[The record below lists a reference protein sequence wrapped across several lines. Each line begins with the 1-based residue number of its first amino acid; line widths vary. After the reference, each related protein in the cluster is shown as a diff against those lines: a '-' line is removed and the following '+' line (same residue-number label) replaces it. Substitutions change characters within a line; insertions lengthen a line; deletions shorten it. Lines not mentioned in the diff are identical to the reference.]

1 MMERKNKV
9 PDTKDFMNNDGL
21 QFQLP
26 RRDLWAN
33 AKEIIKSL
41 GVVFGD
47 IGTSPL
53 YTLGAGIFMNFFL
66 KPTVENIIGAVSLV
80 LWTLVILVMVEYAWL
95 AMSLGK
101 KGEGGTIVLKEILVP
116 LLKSPTQVAF
126 VTILSFVG
134 ISLFFGDGIITP
146 AISILSAVEGILLI
160 PGFKHVSVDTL
171 VAMACAITVFLFI
184 LQRRGTERVSIAF
197 GPVMLI
203 WFLALGFFG
212 ILAIIQ
218 APMVLKALNP
228 IFAIK
233 FLLKN
238 GMTGFLVLSGVTLCA
253 TGGEALYADMGHL
266 GRRPIRRAWYFVFV
280 VLILNY
286 LGQAAFLVLNP
297 SASMSLSILYAMIR
311 SYMPLVVYIPFLVL
325 SLLATVI
332 ASQSL
337 ISGMFSVVY
346 QGITTNIMPM
356 LKVDYTSNRLRSQVY
371 ISVVNWTLMF
381 SVIMVII
388 LFKQSNTLATAYGF
402 AVTGTMT
409 ITGIMMTWIFWHRR
423 NYFKLLMASLVT
435 LVVSAFFMSNCTKL
449 PERGLFSI
457 AVTVS
462 PFALIAIYTTGQRK
476 LLRAQQPLA
485 IEDFLAQFEHR
496 IKTIMKLKGT
506 ALFFVRDMATVP
518 QYVMQTMFKNNI
530 IYEDNILIS
539 VVTRDDPFG
548 VIGFFKGNLAPGL
561 RIFEIHMGY
570 MEVLDI
576 EKILRN
582 AGIDPAVI
590 FYGVDEIVTNKIIWK
605 IFAFIKHITPTFVQ
619 FYKLP
624 FEKIHGVVTAVE
636 M

>member
-1 MMERKNKV
+1 
-9 PDTKDFMNNDGL
+9 MNNDGL

-33 AKEIIKSL
+33 TKEIIKSL

-66 KPTVENIIGAVSLV
+66 KPTIDNIIGAVSLI
-80 LWTLVILVMVEYAWL
+80 LWTLVILVMFEYAWL

-116 LLKSPTQVAF
+116 LLKSPTQIAF
-126 VTILSFVG
+126 VTILSFIG

-146 AISILSAVEGILLI
+146 AISILSAVEGVLLI
-160 PGFKHVSVDTL
+160 PGFKQLSVNTL
-171 VAMACAITVFLFI
+171 VLMACVITVILFV

-197 GPVMLI
+197 GPIMLI
-203 WFLALGFFG
+203 WFFALGFFG
-212 ILAIIQ
+212 IFAIIQ
-218 APMVLKALNP
+218 APAVLKALSP
-228 IFAIK
+228 FYAIK
-233 FLLKN
+233 FLIHN

-280 VLILNY
+280 MLILNY

-297 SASMSLSILYAMIR
+297 TLSMSLSVLYAMVR
-311 SYMPLVVYIPFLVL
+311 TYMPLVIYVPFLIL
-325 SLLATVI
+325 SLLATAI

-371 ISVVNWTLMF
+371 IGVVNWVLMF
-381 SVIMVII
+381 SVLMVIM

-409 ITGIMMTWIFWHRR
+409 ITGIMMTWIFWRRR
-423 NYFKLLMASLVT
+423 NVLKLIMSILVT

-457 AVTVS
+457 AVTIS
-462 PFALIAIYTTGQRK
+462 PFALIAIYTAGQRK

-485 IEDFLAQFEHR
+485 IEDFLGQFENR
-496 IKTIMKLKGT
+496 AKSVMKLKGT
-506 ALFFVRDMATVP
+506 ALYFVRDMATVP

-561 RIFEIHMGY
+561 RIFEVHMGY

-590 FYGVDEIVTNKIIWK
+590 FYGVDEIVTKKIIWK
-605 IFAFIKHITPTFVQ
+605 VFAFIKHITPTFVQ

>member
-1 MMERKNKV
+1 
-9 PDTKDFMNNDGL
+9 MNNDGL

-26 RRDLWAN
+26 RRDLWIN
-33 AKEIIKSL
+33 TKEIIKSL

-53 YTLGAGIFMNFFL
+53 YTLGSGIFMNFFL
-66 KPTVENIIGAVSLV
+66 TPTVDNIIGVVSLI
-80 LWTLVILVMVEYAWL
+80 LWTLVILVALEYAWL

-116 LLKSPTQVAF
+116 LLKSPTQIAF

-146 AISILSAVEGILLI
+146 AMSILTSVEGIVLI
-160 PGFKHVSVDTL
+160 PGFKNIAVDTL
-171 VAMACAITVFLFI
+171 VLMACAITVLLFVF
-184 LQRRGTERVSIAF
+184 QRRGTERISIAF
-197 GPVMLI
+197 GPIMLI
-203 WFLALGFFG
+203 WFIALGFFG
-212 ILAIIQ
+212 VYGIVQ
-218 APMVLKALNP
+218 APSVLKALSP
-228 IFAIK
+228 FYAIK
-233 FLLKN
+233 FLIHN
-238 GMTGFLVLSGVTLCA
+238 GMTGFFVLSGVMLCA

-286 LGQAAFLVLNP
+286 LGQAAFLLLNP
-297 SASMSLSILYAMIR
+297 TSSMSLSVLFVMVRAH
-311 SYMPLVVYIPFLVL
+311 MPLVIYISFLIL
-325 SLLATVI
+325 TLFATVI

-337 ISGMFSVVY
+337 ISGIFSVVY

-371 ISVVNWTLMF
+371 IGVVNWILMF
-381 SVIMVII
+381 SVLMIIM

-402 AVTGTMT
+402 AVSGCMT
-409 ITGIMMTWIFWHRR
+409 ITGIMMTWIFWRRR
-423 NYFKLLMASLVT
+423 NILKLIVSAFVT
-435 LVVSAFFMSNCTKL
+435 LVVSVFFMSNCTKL

-457 AVTVS
+457 AVTIS

-485 IEDFLAQFEHR
+485 IEEFLEQFEAR
-496 IKTIMKLKGT
+496 AKSIMKLKGT
-506 ALFFVRDMATVP
+506 ALYFVRDMATVP

-530 IYEDNILIS
+530 VYEDNILIS

-561 RIFEIHMGY
+561 RIFEVHMGY

-590 FYGVDEIVTNKIIWK
+590 FYGVDEIVTSKIIWK

>member
-1 MMERKNKV
+1 
-9 PDTKDFMNNDGL
+9 MNNDGL

-26 RRDLWAN
+26 RRDLWIN
-33 AKEIIKSL
+33 TKEIIKSL

-53 YTLGAGIFMNFFL
+53 YTLGSGIFMNFFL
-66 KPTVENIIGAVSLV
+66 TPTVDNIIGVVSLI
-80 LWTLVILVMVEYAWL
+80 LWTLVILVALEYAWL

-116 LLKSPTQVAF
+116 LLKSPTQIAF

-146 AISILSAVEGILLI
+146 AMSILTSVEGIVLI
-160 PGFKHVSVDTL
+160 PGFKNIAVDTL
-171 VAMACAITVFLFI
+171 VVMACIITVLLFI
-184 LQRRGTERVSIAF
+184 LQRRGTERISIAF
-197 GPVMLI
+197 GPIMLI
-203 WFLALGFFG
+203 WFIALGFFG
-212 ILAIIQ
+212 VFAIIQ
-218 APMVLKALNP
+218 APSVLKALSP
-228 IFAIK
+228 FYAIK
-233 FLLKN
+233 FLIHN
-238 GMTGFLVLSGVTLCA
+238 GMTGFFVLSGVMLCA

-286 LGQAAFLVLNP
+286 LGQAAFLLLNP
-297 SASMSLSILYAMIR
+297 TSSMSLSVLFVMVRAH
-311 SYMPLVVYIPFLVL
+311 MPLAIYISFLIL
-325 SLLATVI
+325 TLFATVI

-337 ISGMFSVVY
+337 ISGIFSVVY

-371 ISVVNWTLMF
+371 IGVVNWILMF
-381 SVIMVII
+381 SVLMIIM

-402 AVTGTMT
+402 AVSGCMT
-409 ITGIMMTWIFWHRR
+409 ITGIMMTWIFWRRR
-423 NYFKLLMASLVT
+423 NILKLIVSAFVT
-435 LVVSAFFMSNCTKL
+435 LVVSVFFMSNCTKL

-457 AVTVS
+457 AVTIS

-485 IEDFLAQFEHR
+485 IEKFLEQFEAR
-496 IKTIMKLKGT
+496 AKSIMKLKGT
-506 ALFFVRDMATVP
+506 ALYFVRDMATVP

-530 IYEDNILIS
+530 VYEDNILIS
-539 VVTRDDPFG
+539 VITRDDPFG

-561 RIFEIHMGY
+561 RIFEVHMGY

-590 FYGVDEIVTNKIIWK
+590 FYGVDEIVTSKIIWK

>member
-1 MMERKNKV
+1 M
-9 PDTKDFMNNDGL
+9 KDFMNNDGL

-26 RRDLWAN
+26 RRDLWIN
-33 AKEIIKSL
+33 TKEIIKSL

-53 YTLGAGIFMNFFL
+53 YTLGSGIFMNFFL
-66 KPTVENIIGAVSLV
+66 TPTVDNIIGVVSLI
-80 LWTLVILVMVEYAWL
+80 LWTLVILVALEYAWL

-116 LLKSPTQVAF
+116 LLKSPTQIAF

-146 AISILSAVEGILLI
+146 AMSILTSVEGIVLI
-160 PGFKHVSVDTL
+160 PGFKNIAVDTL
-171 VAMACAITVFLFI
+171 VLMACAITVLLFVF
-184 LQRRGTERVSIAF
+184 QRRGTERISIAF
-197 GPVMLI
+197 GPIMLI
-203 WFLALGFFG
+203 WFIALGFFG
-212 ILAIIQ
+212 VYGIVQ
-218 APMVLKALNP
+218 APSVLKALSP
-228 IFAIK
+228 FYAIK
-233 FLLKN
+233 FLIHN
-238 GMTGFLVLSGVTLCA
+238 GMTGFFVLSGVMLCA

-286 LGQAAFLVLNP
+286 LGQAAFLLLNP
-297 SASMSLSILYAMIR
+297 TSSMSLSVLFVMVRAH
-311 SYMPLVVYIPFLVL
+311 MPLVIYISFLIL
-325 SLLATVI
+325 TLFATVI

-337 ISGMFSVVY
+337 ISGIFSVVY

-371 ISVVNWTLMF
+371 IGVVNWILMF
-381 SVIMVII
+381 SVLMIIM

-402 AVTGTMT
+402 AVSGCMT
-409 ITGIMMTWIFWHRR
+409 ITGIMMTWIFWRRR
-423 NYFKLLMASLVT
+423 NILKLIVSAFVT
-435 LVVSAFFMSNCTKL
+435 LVVSVFFMSNCTKL

-457 AVTVS
+457 AVTIS

-485 IEDFLAQFEHR
+485 IEEFLEQFEAR
-496 IKTIMKLKGT
+496 AKSIMKLKGT
-506 ALFFVRDMATVP
+506 ALYFVRDMATVP

-530 IYEDNILIS
+530 VYEDNILIS

-561 RIFEIHMGY
+561 RIFEVHMGY

-590 FYGVDEIVTNKIIWK
+590 FYGVDEIVTSKIIWK

>member
-1 MMERKNKV
+1 V
-9 PDTKDFMNNDGL
+9 KDFMNNDGL

-26 RRDLWAN
+26 RRDLWIN
-33 AKEIIKSL
+33 TKEIIKSL

-53 YTLGAGIFMNFFL
+53 YTLGSGIFMNFFL
-66 KPTVENIIGAVSLV
+66 TPTVDNIIGVVSLI
-80 LWTLVILVMVEYAWL
+80 LWTLVILVALEYAWL

-116 LLKSPTQVAF
+116 LLKSPTQIAF

-146 AISILSAVEGILLI
+146 AMSILTSVEGIVLI
-160 PGFKHVSVDTL
+160 PGFKNIAVDTL
-171 VAMACAITVFLFI
+171 VLMACAITVLLFVF
-184 LQRRGTERVSIAF
+184 QRRGTERISIAF
-197 GPVMLI
+197 GPIMLI
-203 WFLALGFFG
+203 WFIALGFFG
-212 ILAIIQ
+212 VYGIVQ
-218 APMVLKALNP
+218 APSVLKALSP
-228 IFAIK
+228 FYAIK
-233 FLLKN
+233 FLIHN
-238 GMTGFLVLSGVTLCA
+238 GMTGFFVLSGVMLCA

-286 LGQAAFLVLNP
+286 LGQAAFLLLNP
-297 SASMSLSILYAMIR
+297 TSSMSLSVLFVMVRAH
-311 SYMPLVVYIPFLVL
+311 MPLVIYISFLIL
-325 SLLATVI
+325 TLFATVI

-337 ISGMFSVVY
+337 ISGIFSVVY

-371 ISVVNWTLMF
+371 IGVVNWILMF
-381 SVIMVII
+381 SVLMIIM

-402 AVTGTMT
+402 AVSGCMT
-409 ITGIMMTWIFWHRR
+409 ITGIMMTWIFWRRR
-423 NYFKLLMASLVT
+423 NILKLIVSAFVT
-435 LVVSAFFMSNCTKL
+435 LVVSVFFMSNCTKL

-457 AVTVS
+457 AVTIS

-485 IEDFLAQFEHR
+485 IEEFLEQFEAR
-496 IKTIMKLKGT
+496 AKSIMKLKGT
-506 ALFFVRDMATVP
+506 ALYFVRDMATVP

-530 IYEDNILIS
+530 VYEDNILIS

-561 RIFEIHMGY
+561 RIFEVHMGY

-590 FYGVDEIVTNKIIWK
+590 FYGVDEIVTSKIIWK